1 MHIVIYVQ
9 INEYTYMCVVYQLHA
24 QGGNHY
30 IIIKKIT
37 VTIFH
42 NFWWFWWWL
51 VIIYIILCFLWIL
64 MIFKDFSQ
72 FFWQILFWQCTLRGA
87 ILTCWLLITYR
98 YICGEKN
105 LSPCPYAYHIYIYLY
120 IYIWGKYIYM
130 WSIQIIFS
138 SIKWFQKLYHKKK
151 TIQLKEYR
159 LPELHKTE
167 MCAYQNLYINFTPP
181 EIGKNIFFETCEIHE
196 NLYFG
201 TFILVGKW
209 LQTVLKE

>member
-1 MHIVIYVQ
+1 MKVDTNAEFLKKLQLNFLELNLPLLDKTGFSFYDMSHIIYWNPNYSNMHIVIYVQ
-9 INEYTYMCVVYQLHA
+9 INEYTYICVVYQLHA

-105 LSPCPYAYHIYIYLY
+105 LSPCPYAYHIYIYEEN
-120 IYIWGKYIYM
+120 IYICD
-130 WSIQIIFS
+130 QF
-138 SIKWFQKLYHKKK
+138 
-151 TIQLKEYR
+151 R
-159 LPELHKTE
+159 
-167 MCAYQNLYINFTPP
+167 
-181 EIGKNIFFETCEIHE
+181 
-196 NLYFG
+196 
-201 TFILVGKW
+201 
-209 LQTVLKE
+209 